1 MVKRGIQMSTIVKD
15 DMALIIT
22 PNFEDGKW
30 NGAVDLKAMVMPLE
44 KLTEDNASE
53 LMYLVN
59 GLIACFH
66 LLNSDEKFAERVN
79 SEIEMMHR
87 QGTLTMDIHEP
98 EHDNVVSI
106 ETWTRT
112 RGNA

>member
-1 MVKRGIQMSTIVKD
+1 MSAIVKD

-30 NGAVDLKAMVMPLE
+30 NGNVDLKAMVMPLE
-44 KLTEDNASE
+44 KLTEEDAFE
-53 LMYLVN
+53 MMYLVN

-66 LLNSDEKFAERVN
+66 LLNSDEDFANRVGA
-79 SEIEMMHR
+79 EVELMHK
-87 QGTLTMDIHEP
+87 QGKLSMEVKEP
-98 EHDNVVSI
+98 EEDNVVSI

>member
-1 MVKRGIQMSTIVKD
+1 MSTIAND
-15 DMALIIT
+15 DMALIIS

-44 KLTEDNASE
+44 KMTEENASE

-66 LLNSDEKFAERVN
+66 LLNSDEDFAERISGEV
-79 SEIEMMHR
+79 EMMHR
-87 QGTLTMDIHEP
+87 QGTLTMDIQEP
-98 EHDNVVSI
+98 DHDNVVSI
-106 ETWTRT
+106 ESWTRT